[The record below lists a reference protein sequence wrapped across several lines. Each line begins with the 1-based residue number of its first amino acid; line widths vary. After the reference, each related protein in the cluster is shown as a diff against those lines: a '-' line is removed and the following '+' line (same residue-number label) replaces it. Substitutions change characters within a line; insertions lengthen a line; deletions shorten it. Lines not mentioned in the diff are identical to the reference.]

1 MSMAFSKA
9 LRQQHTLAYKIG
21 QEAMGTSFMLALRVQ
36 DMKCE
41 LVTAHGIYA
50 IGHASPSICHL
61 PYGKSHHLLSAIQDL
76 R

>member
-9 LRQQHTLAYKIG
+9 PRQQHTLAYKSG

-50 IGHASPSICHL
+50 IGHAICHL
-61 PYGKSHHLLSAIQDL
+61 PYGKGHHLLSAIQDL